1 MQGFLRSESQCYT
14 QQELLQLLE
23 KATTVFQ
30 RLHGGQMV
38 FDRAQLGPFI
48 TSLRSAVD
56 HLGLDVRRFQDPR
69 SNEIL
74 YMLVNVRE
82 DSIVKNENVASTQQL
97 IGTDLSLNELGV
109 LRRWIDAIADAGAN
123 YEADDDDDDD
133 GNANNSADAQMHK
146 WSISMTEALNIA
158 LFPAEEND
166 QNVKLSAKEA
176 QNLVRKLVAQRWL
189 VKIKVDEAT
198 VAQNDDIN
206 HIALGPRALVE
217 LKSLLSRKNN

>member
-30 RLHGGQMV
+30 RLHGGQIV

-123 YEADDDDDDD
+123 YETDDDDD
-133 GNANNSADAQMHK
+133 GNANDSADAQMHK

-158 LFPAEEND
+158 LFPTEESD

-198 VAQNDDIN
+198 AAQNDDIN